1 MRISTVLAS
10 AAALSLMSCGGG
22 SGGGGSSGG
31 GDSAPSVQILSPADI
46 SVAEDRLSAVE
57 LSLANGA
64 GATFSISGGADSAL
78 FRQEGNTF
86 SFRGPMSFETP
97 RDANRDNVYEVEIMV
112 RANGTT
118 DRQLFRI
125 TITNS
130 KEGVA
135 VTRAATFG
143 TEIAAATLHFG
154 DLMIAASRGGQLFEY
169 QLANDAVVDRGRLF
183 GVDGTTTTIEAIGTF
198 DDGVGG
204 YDVLAYV
211 RKGGATG
218 RTVETWFYADGTN
231 RAPRVIDSVTFASAD
246 LVHVSAE
253 RDLVAYGDNGQPLAA
268 QNDGSKFGKAYVL
281 MRDYSAASTTSVRLL
296 GRGLRLPIVSYDNTR
311 YPLLTDEGQASREL
325 NGMLQAFF
333 DINFEWPVKDGFEDT
348 GVSGVSLAGE
358 RSPPLHAVA
367 RSSQDDRSTR
377 WIGAAASRFVTMD
390 SDYIVV
396 RADGS
401 VLAFTDYYERPVG
414 DRAENRTADFA
425 PDTGRIDRPVMV
437 GLANDPVSGA
447 MYALP
452 VIVDGDGDIFLVGG
466 TS

>member
-1 MRISTVLAS
+1 MRISLLLAS
-10 AAALSLMSCGGG
+10 AAALSLTSCGGG
-22 SGGGGSSGG
+22 GGGGGGTGGGGSG
-31 GDSAPSVQILSPADI
+31 PSVQILTPADI
-46 SVAEDRLSAVE
+46 SVPEDQLSAVE

-86 SFRGPMSFETP
+86 SFRGPVSFETP
-97 RDANRDNVYEVEIMV
+97 RDANGDNVYEVEIMV

-125 TITNS
+125 TITDS

-135 VTRAATFG
+135 VSRAATFG
-143 TEIAAATLHFG
+143 TEIAAATLHYG
-154 DLMIAASRGGQLFEY
+154 SLLIAASPDGRIFEY
-169 QLANDAVVDRGRLF
+169 DLASDAVVDRGRLF
-183 GVDGTTTTIEAIGTF
+183 GVDGVATRIEAIGTF
-198 DDGVGG
+198 DNGEGG

-211 RKGGATG
+211 RTGGASG
-218 RTVETWFYADGTN
+218 RTVETRFHADGITA
-231 RAPRVIDSVTFASAD
+231 APTVIESVTFASAE

-268 QNDGSKFGKAYVL
+268 QSDGSKFGKAYVRV
-281 MRDYSAASTTSVRLL
+281 RDYSGAPTASVRLL
-296 GRGLRLPIVSYDNTR
+296 GRGLRLPIVSHDNTG
-311 YPLLTDEGQASREL
+311 YPLLTDEGQESREL
-325 NGMLQAFF
+325 NGRLQAFF
-333 DINFEWPVKDGFEDT
+333 EINFEWPVRDGFEET

-358 RSPPLHAVA
+358 RSPPLYAVA
-367 RSSQDDRSTR
+367 RTSQNDRSTR
-377 WIGAAASRFVTMD
+377 WIGAAAASFVTLD

-401 VLAFTDYYERPVG
+401 VLAFTEYYERPVG

-425 PDTGRIDRPVMV
+425 PDTGSIDRPVMV
-437 GLANDPVSGA
+437 GLANDPGGA

-452 VIVDGDGDIFLVGG
+452 VIVDGDGDIFIVGR